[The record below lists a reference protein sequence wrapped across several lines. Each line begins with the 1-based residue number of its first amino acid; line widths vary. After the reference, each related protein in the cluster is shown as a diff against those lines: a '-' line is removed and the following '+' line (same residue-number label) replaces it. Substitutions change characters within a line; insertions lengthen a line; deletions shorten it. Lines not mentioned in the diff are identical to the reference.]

1 MKNEL
6 DSTVSDIISRL
17 VPLFKPLK
25 IFLFG
30 SHAWGKP
37 GTSSDLDLLVVIDR
51 SVLSPAHR
59 AAKAYLSL
67 RGIKMPIE
75 VIVSTRK
82 ELERFRQVKGS
93 LTKKILEKGRVLYG

>member
-1 MKNEL
+1 MNDEL
-6 DSTVSDIISRL
+6 NSTISDIISRL
-17 VPLFKPLK
+17 VPLFKPFK
-25 IFLFG
+25 IILFG
-30 SHAWGKP
+30 SHAWGQP

-51 SVLSPAHR
+51 SVLSPSHR

-82 ELERFRQVKGS
+82 ELERFGKVRGS
-93 LTKKILEKGRVLYG
+93 LTRKILEKGRVLYG